1 MKSIVLI
8 LLLLICMTNL
18 LFAEKAGEVKFVC
31 GDVKYKSPNSAKFT
45 KISIKD
51 IIDMNG
57 VLKTEMDS
65 EVEIKWLDNTTSTV
79 SANKTV
85 SVKKVY
91 DESRKS
97 KSRFNKLEDKL
108 NQLSMQNKQTA
119 STVAAI
125 RRDEAEDKVESEL
138 YWDVDPAISL
148 NSAIELYQQQ
158 KLEDATK
165 IFQKIVEQAPLSKD
179 AENSIGY
186 LIIIFDKTGD
196 QKNLDLYKKKLHDDF
211 PNSQFK
217 DLVDNKN

>member
-31 GDVKYKSPNSAKFT
+31 GDVKYKSPNSSKFT